1 MKKFLCIFLTFCLVF
16 GLCACSKGATENNA
30 ETNAGTTAPAQEDST
45 KTLMVGY
52 GRVDITPSYS
62 VPLAGYGNTSM
73 RMSNGFLNYIY
84 ATCIAITDV
93 NDSSLLLI
101 TLDFTGMYTNI
112 VQPLK
117 DAITEATGV
126 PGERILMNVTH
137 VHSCPDMTNTKE
149 PSIQKYAPELYAKV
163 AEAAKTA
170 MDDRS
175 AATMEIARGESE
187 NLTFNRHYITTTGQ
201 LLSDNMSKEGDIIGH
216 HHDGDESIQLLIF
229 RRAAED
235 KKDILAMNWQGHVKM
250 DSTSDTATGKA
261 NRDKLTSD
269 GIGALRDYLEANTD
283 YLFAFYLGAAG
294 NMNTYSKIM
303 EENRTESSKE
313 FGQMLGDHVLD
324 ALKTTTPVNGTVIQE
339 SHSYYEAVVD
349 HSEDHMVADA
359 RKVSDVWQA
368 TNNFTEAVNAAPG
381 SGIISPYHASSI
393 ISRAN
398 NTEGTRKL
406 ELNAIRIGDV
416 AWATTPFET
425 FDVTGTFVKENSP
438 YEMTFFMSMCNG
450 ANSYIAAEYAFDK
463 VGTYEVHNRLMEK
476 GTAEGV
482 ADQLVEMLK
491 GLAD

>member
-1 MKKFLCIFLTFCLVF
+1 MKKFLCIFLTLCLAL
-16 GLCACSKGATENNA
+16 GLCACSKSEPAANAGANA
-30 ETNAGTTAPAQEDST
+30 EAPTAGTDSA
-45 KTLMVGY
+45 KTLKVGF
-52 GRVDITPSYS
+52 GRENITPSYS

-73 RMSNGFLNYIY
+73 RMSQGFLSYIF
-84 ATCIAITDV
+84 ATCIAITDE

-112 VQPLK
+112 VEPIK
-117 DAITEATGV
+117 TAITEATGV
-126 PGERILMNVTH
+126 PAERILMNVTH
-137 VHSCPDMTNTKE
+137 VHSGPDMTNSNE
-149 PSIQKYAPELYAKV
+149 PNIGKYKPELYAKV
-163 AEAAKTA
+163 AAAAKAA

-175 AATMEIARGESE
+175 PATMEIARGESE

-201 LLSDNMSKEGDIIGH
+201 LLSDNMSQQGDIISH

-235 KKDILAMNWQGHVKM
+235 KKDILAMNWQSHIKL
-250 DSTSDTATGKA
+250 DSTADTDVGREKRPMLSA
-261 NRDKLTSD
+261 D
-269 GIGALRDYLEANTD
+269 GVGHLRDYLEANTD

-294 NMNTYSKIM
+294 NMNTHSKIK
-303 EENRTESSKE
+303 EEVRTVQSKE

-339 SHSYYEAVVD
+339 AHGYYEAVVD
-349 HSEDHMVADA
+349 HSEDHMVTDA
-359 RKVSDVWQA
+359 QKVNAVWKA
-368 TNNFTEAVNAAPG
+368 TNNFTEAVNAAPN
-381 SGIISPYHASSI
+381 SGIVSPYHAGSI
-393 ISRAN
+393 ISRYN
-398 NTEGTRKL
+398 NKEGTRKL

-425 FDVTGTFVKENSP
+425 FDITGKFVKDNSP

-463 VGTYEVHNRLMEK
+463 VGTYEVHNRLFEK

-491 GLAD
+491 SMEG